1 MFRAASRRTSA
12 YTSNL
17 VPAQRQFLGRSIY
30 THNARPTSQ
39 LKSTK
44 TTLLTLSNITRP
56 RYVTYAQRVRLRY
69 REASK
74 GIFRKNPILLPL
86 AIVSLI
92 SAIGAFAYISYEE
105 LTRVAPQYH
114 KFPPPVAEALRT
126 AVYYT
131 EIDLNPPKAL
141 QAYKEALRIG
151 VELGMHPFSDE
162 VLGIKLQ
169 VALMLEKAG
178 LVKPAIE
185 VLERTKDEA
194 LRWIEQGRNTESAS
208 IGPAKTQVDKSPE
221 SLKTTAESVQI
232 NTEALEDAEKELREL
247 QEFEARQRDRALKK
261 VVGMQMKLGE
271 LYASD
276 YIQDD
281 KKAEAAQVAA
291 VELCLKEM
299 HRRQKLGLPVG
310 SAATV
315 EGGEESWLNMTEIAT
330 ALTELA
336 TTYSAKDNHD
346 LALPLYMRALE
357 MIRVA
362 EGDSPSCKQVTL
374 LNDVASAMVGQ
385 VQHPPGGQPKQ
396 AVKQDQIVEAAR
408 QWALKSLDVAARI
421 QPPVRD
427 EECDVTCV
435 VATYNLGELA
445 ELQKK
450 PEVAK
455 QRYLEAKSLASGL
468 GFEEGI
474 SMADTALKR
483 LAKK

>member
-1 MFRAASRRTSA
+1 MFRTASRRTSA
-12 YTSNL
+12 YTSRF
-17 VPAQRQFLGRSIY
+17 VQAQRQSLTRTIY
-30 THNARPTSQ
+30 TKNARPTPQ
-39 LKSTK
+39 LKPTSVTR
-44 TTLLTLSNITRP
+44 LAFSRIPRP
-56 RYVTYAQRVRLRY
+56 RYITFAQRVRLHY

-86 AIVSLI
+86 AIVGI
-92 SAIGAFAYISYEE
+92 VSAIGAFIYISYVEV
-105 LTRVAPQYH
+105 TRVRPQYH
-114 KFPPPVAEALRT
+114 KFPPPVADALRT

-141 QAYKEALRIG
+141 QAYKEALRIS
-151 VELGMHPFSDE
+151 VELGLHPFSDE

-169 VALMLEKAG
+169 VAMMLEKAG

-185 VLERTKDEA
+185 VLERTKNEA
-194 LRWIEQGRNTESAS
+194 LNWIEQGHNTEAATV
-208 IGPAKTQVDKSPE
+208 GPAKSQAVQTPTSAQ
-221 SLKTTAESVQI
+221 TTADKVQI
-232 NTEALEDAEKELREL
+232 NTEALQDAEEQLREM

-276 YIQDD
+276 HIQDD

-310 SAATV
+310 GGA
-315 EGGEESWLNMTEIAT
+315 EGAEDSWLNMTEIAT
-330 ALTELA
+330 ALGELA
-336 TTYSAKDNHD
+336 STYSAKERHE
-346 LALPLYMRALE
+346 LALPLYLRALE
-357 MIRVA
+357 LIREA
-362 EGDSPSCKQVTL
+362 EGGSPSCKQVGL
-374 LNDVASAMVGQ
+374 LNNVASAMVGQ
-385 VQHPPGGQPKQ
+385 VQQPARSQLKSNTAEQ
-396 AVKQDQIVEAAR
+396 SIEAAR
-408 QWALKSLDVAARI
+408 QWAQKSLDVAARI

-427 EECDVTCV
+427 EECDISCV
-435 VATYNLGELA
+435 AATYNLGELA

-450 PEVAK
+450 PDVAL
-455 QRYLEAKSLASGL
+455 QRYSEAKSLAKGL

-474 SMADTALKR
+474 AMADEALER